1 MAKIKKVPSKTPRKK
16 PVKKPA
22 KKVEPEET
30 FNWEDVD
37 GEAEEKPKKKR
48 KESELGPPVY
58 KYRFVASL
66 QDAKKSNLYREFVES
81 NTLTEIKKKSEKEV
95 AAAFK
100 EDGMDLGVLVM
111 DREGWFT
118 TYRYNLPA
126 QANVEKDHKGN
137 VKITNDTETRI
148 KSWVKDK

>member
-1 MAKIKKVPSKTPRKK
+1 MAKIKKVPSKKPRKKPAKK
-16 PVKKPA
+16 PVKKAEP
-22 KKVEPEET
+22 VEENFEWEE
-30 FNWEDVD
+30 
-37 GEAEEKPKKKR
+37 EAEEKPRKPK

-58 KYRFVASL
+58 KYRYVASL
-66 QDAKKSNLYREFVES
+66 QDTKESNLYRDFAEA

-95 AAAFK
+95 ADAFK
-100 EDGMDLGVLVM
+100 EDGLDLGVLVM

-126 QANVEKDHKGN
+126 QAIVDRDHKGK
-137 VKITNDTETRI
+137 VKITNDIETRI

>member
-1 MAKIKKVPSKTPRKK
+1 MAKIKKVPSKKPRKK

-22 KKVEPEET
+22 KEAEPVEEDFDWEE
-30 FNWEDVD
+30 
-37 GEAEEKPKKKR
+37 GEEEKPRKKL

-58 KYRFVASL
+58 KSRYVASL
-66 QDAKKSNLYREFVES
+66 QDTKESNLYRDFAES

-95 AAAFK
+95 AEAFK
-100 EDGMDLGVLVM
+100 DDGLDLGVLVM

-126 QANVEKDHKGN
+126 QAIVERDHKGK